1 MFAFPVPNE
10 RHIAS
15 LQYAL
20 KKGEGME
27 LNEIKKIIISMG
39 GFDIDELT
47 QYENIIKSSYDSIIP
62 RLKDKSYKSD
72 MKILNYAAASAYY
85 TISLC
90 EASKDGFT
98 TFTAGDITIK
108 TTTQLT
114 EYAKE
119 MLNIAER
126 NCRSMISDDFDT
138 FAFFG
143 V

>member
-1 MFAFPVPNE
+1 
-10 RHIAS
+10 
-15 LQYAL
+15 
-20 KKGEGME
+20 ME
-27 LNEIKKIIISMG
+27 LDDIKKIIASMG
-39 GFDIDELT
+39 GFELEELN
-47 QYENIIKSSYDSIIP
+47 QYEQIIESSYDSVIS
-62 RLKDKSYKSD
+62 RLKDKSHKSD
-72 MKILNYAAASAYY
+72 MKVLNYAAASAYY

-119 MLNIAER
+119 MLVIAEK
-126 NCRSMISDDFDT
+126 NCKNLIVNDFDT

>member
-47 QYENIIKSSYDSIIP
+47 QYENIIKS
-62 RLKDKSYKSD
+62 
-72 MKILNYAAASAYY
+72 
-85 TISLC
+85 
-90 EASKDGFT
+90 
-98 TFTAGDITIK
+98 
-108 TTTQLT
+108 
-114 EYAKE
+114 
-119 MLNIAER
+119 
-126 NCRSMISDDFDT
+126 
-138 FAFFG
+138 
-143 V
+143 